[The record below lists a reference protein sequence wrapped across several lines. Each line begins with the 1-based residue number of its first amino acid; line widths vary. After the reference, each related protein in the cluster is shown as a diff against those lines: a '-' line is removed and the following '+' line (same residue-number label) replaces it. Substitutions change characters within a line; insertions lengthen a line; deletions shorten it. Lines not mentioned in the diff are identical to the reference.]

1 MHAKFFNF
9 FFFSPNLMA
18 ALDNALILV
27 SCRKKSRR
35 QCNTK
40 TRSASIDYL
49 SVIKIFGARKQGLI
63 RPRKTKALN
72 NKVFFSLLFLSES

>member
-1 MHAKFFNF
+1 MHANFFSF

-27 SCRKKSRR
+27 SWREKSRR

-49 SVIKIFGARKQGLI
+49 SVRKIFGARKQGLI
-63 RPRKTKALN
+63 RQKL
-72 NKVFFSLLFLSES
+72 